1 MVVCLFVFVTEVPE
15 CSPWCWRIVKAT
27 QTVQMY
33 GHCEQQ
39 PEREGDPTSSEAH
52 KNYFSMGEDEAGE
65 GEAGKYTATLFNDDK
80 LGEFS

>member
-1 MVVCLFVFVTEVPE
+1 M
-15 CSPWCWRIVKAT
+15 KAT
-27 QTVQMY
+27 HTEQTD

-52 KNYFSMGEDEAGE
+52 KNYFFSTGEDEAGE